1 VDTGSDLQVEKPG
14 VLENDTDED
23 GDELSALLVTDVTN
37 GSLTLNEDGSFI
49 YTPSEGFVGTD
60 SFQYRASDGVAESE
74 ITDVI
79 ILVEPI
85 NNAPEAVEDEYRVDT
100 GSDLQVEK
108 PGVLENDTDED
119 GDELSALLVTDVTN
133 GSLTLNE
140 DGSFIYTPSEG
151 FIGTDGFEYRAS
163 DGMAESEITS
173 VTILVEPLNYVPEA
187 VDDFVTTKEGVPL
200 LIDVMGNDLGLGDTP
215 VELSISI
222 EPEHGTVEIL
232 EGVVQYSPSD
242 GFIGQDTF
250 SYTVTDA
257 DGESSTGEV
266 TITVTPEEVEP

>member
-1 VDTGSDLQVEKPG
+1 
-14 VLENDTDED
+14 
-23 GDELSALLVTDVTN
+23 
-37 GSLTLNEDGSFI
+37 
-49 YTPSEGFVGTD
+49 
-60 SFQYRASDGVAESE
+60 
-74 ITDVI
+74 
-79 ILVEPI
+79 
-85 NNAPEAVEDEYRVDT
+85 
-100 GSDLQVEK
+100 
-108 PGVLENDTDED
+108 
-119 GDELSALLVTDVTN
+119 
-133 GSLTLNE
+133 
-140 DGSFIYTPSEG
+140 
-151 FIGTDGFEYRAS
+151 
-163 DGMAESEITS
+163 MAESEITS

-232 EGVVQYSPSD
+232 EDVVQYSPSD